1 MWLVSGTPISTSLD
15 QLKKQAELLRLR
27 NGFEDIH
34 QRWVSNEEVVSWL
47 RTHMIRHTKA
57 MRIGGEVALAL
68 PEADCQTVR
77 HAASCS
83 LGSVLF
89 PCSTPLSSPRS
100 SLELPR
106 PAVPHHSTLPRRPLP
121 GTARHERGRA
131 PPLRHARVRRPR
143 SPARRSASPTQGADG
158 LCAHPPAA
166 DAWGA
171 TRSGC
176 RGTAPRAASAR
187 PHTRTTRMSCAGA
200 AERSRARATS
210 RARARTSFR
219 CTTPARRARSGRRP
233 PPSSAATTRCPSR
246 GRCRHLR

>member
-89 PCSTPLSSPRS
+89 PCL
-100 SLELPR
+100 LVVL
-106 PAVPHHSTLPRRPLP
+106 L
-121 GTARHERGRA
+121 
-131 PPLRHARVRRPR
+131 
-143 SPARRSASPTQGADG
+143 
-158 LCAHPPAA
+158 
-166 DAWGA
+166 
-171 TRSGC
+171 
-176 RGTAPRAASAR
+176 APRARLRGRFFERDRREEGRQRPFRGSGGARRRFAVARGRQPRRAHRHRQRRVRPSAR
-187 PHTRTTRMSCAGA
+187 GFPPGAECPPHRG
-200 AERSRARATS
+200 ER
-210 RARARTSFR
+210 
-219 CTTPARRARSGRRP
+219 RRS
-233 PPSSAATTRCPSR
+233 
-246 GRCRHLR
+246 